1 MTAHSRQ
8 LADRYTIA
16 RTEQGAEFI
25 LTKASTTVINAL
37 SKRAGRSYQD
47 LSRITGIPVNTL
59 MVYAQRMESAGLVN
73 RSQVMQQ
80 SRLRTLVFLAQGVSI
95 NYNTGRI

>member
-8 LADRYTIA
+8 LAERYTIA
-16 RTEQGAEFI
+16 RTEKGAEFI

-59 MVYAQRMESAGLVN
+59 MVYAQRMENAGLVN
-73 RSQVMQQ
+73 RSKVEQRGV
-80 SRLRTLVFLAQGVSI
+80 LRTALFLAQGVSI
-95 NYNTGRI
+95 NYNTCRI

>member
-1 MTAHSRQ
+1 MTAHTRQ

-16 RTEQGAEFI
+16 STEAGKDFI

-37 SKRAGRSYQD
+37 SQRNGRSYQD
-47 LSRITGIPVNTL
+47 LSRITGLAVNTL
-59 MVYAQRMESAGLVN
+59 MVYAQRMEGAGLVS
-73 RSQVMQQ
+73 RSQVMQR

>member
-1 MTAHSRQ
+1 MTANNRT

-16 RTEQGAEFI
+16 RTDSGKDFI

-37 SKRAGRSYQD
+37 SQRSGRSYQD
-47 LSRITGIPVNTL
+47 LSRITGLPVNTL

-73 RSQVMQQ
+73 RSQVMQR
-80 SRLRTLVFLAQGVSI
+80 SRMRTLVYLAQGVSI

>member
-1 MTAHSRQ
+1 MTAHNRP

-16 RTEQGAEFI
+16 RTEAGNEFI

-37 SKRAGRSYQD
+37 SRRSGRSYQD
-47 LSRITGIPVNTL
+47 LSRITGLPVNTL
-59 MVYAQRMESAGLVN
+59 MVYAQRMEGAGLVN
-73 RSQVMQQ
+73 RSQVMQR